1 MGILARKVHRKP
13 SIVKQLFIY
22 LFILFIY
29 LFIYSFIFITA
40 ILMLHGQLW
49 DIIKGTA
56 SLTRC

>member
-22 LFILFIY
+22 LFICLFIH
-29 LFIYSFIFITA
+29 LFLTA

-49 DIIKGTA
+49 VIIKGAA